1 MIARVWHGAVPL
13 SKSAEYLR
21 LMQEIALPDYRAIE
35 GNRGAWCL
43 RRFDDDVAHF
53 EMLTFWDDLEAIKRF
68 AGEDYECAKY
78 YEFDIRFLVEIE
90 PRVRHFQ
97 IFTDLLPLPAMR

>member
-13 SKSAEYLR
+13 SKSTEYLR
-21 LMQEIALPDYRAIE
+21 LMQEIALPDYRTIE

-43 RRFDDDVAHF
+43 RRFDDELAHF
-53 EMLTFWDDLEAIKRF
+53 EMLTFWDDLDAVKRF

-78 YEFDIRFLVEIE
+78 YEFDIRFLIEIE
-90 PRVRHFQ
+90 ARVRHFQ
-97 IFTDLLPLPAMR
+97 IFTDSALPHTVR

>member
-13 SKSAEYLR
+13 SKSTEYLR
-21 LMQEIALPDYRAIE
+21 LMQEVALPDYRTIE

-43 RRFDDDVAHF
+43 RRFDDELAHF

-68 AGEDYECAKY
+68 AGEDYERAKY
-78 YEFDIRFLVEIE
+78 YDFDIRFLVEIE

-97 IFTDLLPLPAMR
+97 IFSDAPPPRAGR